1 MKKVLLI
8 AFYFNQTN
16 AIASKRLRGLAKY
29 LPQFGW
35 EPIVI
40 VPKSNLEYGNSLEN
54 SFENSLKNSFK
65 NSNFKVIETD
75 YEYMTDRWVNKFKN
89 KKNTTKKNTTKKDTT
104 IKSKNEINKLNKSNF
119 NNQNKTISKNNSKFT
134 SKTLSKASNTSYTSK
149 AISIAGEIF
158 AYPDGMKYWYEPA
171 IKVSKEA
178 IEVNNIEA
186 MISSSWP
193 VTSHRIAKDL
203 KKKYNLKWI
212 ADLRDLW
219 NLNPYVK
226 HTFIRNYFEKKLE
239 IETFEYADVLT
250 TTTELASKK
259 LKELH
264 PQKKICTVMSGYDI
278 EDITNNNTPK
288 NQEKLNFTYAG
299 SLYGGKRNPK
309 LLFKGISELIHED
322 KINPLLLSL
331 DFYGDNFGLKETAEE
346 YGIEDLVNIHGTI
359 PHEEVLKKQKE
370 SQALLL
376 LSWNNKKEEM
386 FLPGKIYEYLAA
398 KRPVLSIGYREGS
411 LKDLIEKTE
420 IGYHVSTLEETKNSI
435 MKFYNNFNENKI
447 LRYNGNSEVNKYS
460 IISTAQKFGS
470 ILDSIK

>member
-16 AIASKRLRGLAKY
+16 AIASKRLRGIAKY

-40 VPKSNLEYGNSLEN
+40 VPKSNINYGNSFEN
-54 SFENSLKNSFK
+54 SFESSLKNSFK

-75 YEYMTDRWVNKFKN
+75 YEYMTDRWFNKFKN
-89 KKNTTKKNTTKKDTT
+89 KKNTKNDTKL
-104 IKSKNEINKLNKSNF
+104 KSKNEIEEVNE
-119 NNQNKTISKNNSKFT
+119 NNINDQNKIISKNNPEET
-134 SKTLSKASNTSYTSK
+134 SKLASKTTSK
-149 AISIAGEIF
+149 AISKVISIAGEIF

-186 MISSSWP
+186 IISSSWP
-193 VTSHRIAKDL
+193 VTSHIIAKDL

-299 SLYGGKRNPK
+299 SLYGGKRDPK
-309 LLFKGISELIHED
+309 LLFKGISELIREN

-359 PHEEVLKKQKE
+359 SHEEVLKKQKE

-398 KRPVLSIGYREGS
+398 KRPILSIGYKKGS

-420 IGYHVSTLEETKNSI
+420 IGYHVSTLEETKNI
-435 MKFYNNFNENKI
+435 ITKFYDNFNESKI

>member
-16 AIASKRLRGLAKY
+16 AIASKRLRGIAKY

-40 VPKSNLEYGNSLEN
+40 VPKSNINYGNSFEN
-54 SFENSLKNSFK
+54 SFESSLKNSFK

-75 YEYMTDRWVNKFKN
+75 YEYMTDRWFNKFKN
-89 KKNTTKKNTTKKDTT
+89 KKNTKNDTKL
-104 IKSKNEINKLNKSNF
+104 KSKNEIEEVNENNINDKNKI
-119 NNQNKTISKNNSKFT
+119 ISKNNPEET
-134 SKTLSKASNTSYTSK
+134 SKLASKTTSKAISK

-186 MISSSWP
+186 IISSSWP
-193 VTSHRIAKDL
+193 VTSHIIAKDL

-309 LLFKGISELIHED
+309 LLFKGINELIHED

-435 MKFYNNFNENKI
+435 MKFYNNFNENKV

-460 IISTAQKFGS
+460 IISTAQKFGN

>member
-16 AIASKRLRGLAKY
+16 AIASKRLRGIAKY

-40 VPKSNLEYGNSLEN
+40 VPKSNINYGNSFEN
-54 SFENSLKNSFK
+54 SFESSLKNSFK

-75 YEYMTDRWVNKFKN
+75 YEYMTDRWFNKFKN
-89 KKNTTKKNTTKKDTT
+89 KKNTKNDTKL
-104 IKSKNEINKLNKSNF
+104 KSKNEIEEVNENNINDKNKI
-119 NNQNKTISKNNSKFT
+119 ISKNNPEET
-134 SKTLSKASNTSYTSK
+134 SKLASKTTSKAISK

-186 MISSSWP
+186 IISSSWP
-193 VTSHRIAKDL
+193 VTSHIIAKDL

-239 IETFEYADVLT
+239 IETLEYADVLT

>member
-16 AIASKRLRGLAKY
+16 AIASKRLRGIAKY

-40 VPKSNLEYGNSLEN
+40 VPKSNINYGNSFEN
-54 SFENSLKNSFK
+54 SFESSLKNSFK

-75 YEYMTDRWVNKFKN
+75 YEYMTDRWFNKFKN
-89 KKNTTKKNTTKKDTT
+89 KKNTKNDTKL
-104 IKSKNEINKLNKSNF
+104 KSKNEIEEVNENNINDKNKI
-119 NNQNKTISKNNSKFT
+119 ISKNNPEET
-134 SKTLSKASNTSYTSK
+134 SKLASKTTSKAISK

-186 MISSSWP
+186 IISSSWP
-193 VTSHRIAKDL
+193 VTSHIIAKDL

-239 IETFEYADVLT
+239 IETLEYADVLT

-264 PQKKICTVMSGYDI
+264 PQKKICTIMSGYDI

-299 SLYGGKRNPK
+299 SLYGGKRDPK
-309 LLFKGISELIHED
+309 LLFKGISELIREN

-331 DFYGDNFGLKETAEE
+331 DFYGDNFGLKETAEK

-376 LSWNNKKEEM
+376 LSWNNKKEEI

-398 KRPVLSIGYREGS
+398 KRPILSIGYKKGS

-420 IGYHVSTLEETKNSI
+420 IGYHVSTLDETKNI
-435 MKFYNNFNENKI
+435 ITKFYNNFNESKI

>member
-16 AIASKRLRGLAKY
+16 AIASKRLRGIAKY

-40 VPKSNLEYGNSLEN
+40 VPKSNINYGNSFEN
-54 SFENSLKNSFK
+54 SFESSLKNSFK

-75 YEYMTDRWVNKFKN
+75 YEYMTDRWFNKFKN
-89 KKNTTKKNTTKKDTT
+89 KKNTKNDTKL
-104 IKSKNEINKLNKSNF
+104 KSKNEIEEVNENNINDKNKI
-119 NNQNKTISKNNSKFT
+119 ISKNNPEET
-134 SKTLSKASNTSYTSK
+134 SKLASKTTSKAISK

-186 MISSSWP
+186 IISSSWP
-193 VTSHRIAKDL
+193 VTSHIIAKDL

-309 LLFKGISELIHED
+309 LLFKGINELIHED

-460 IISTAQKFGS
+460 IISTAQKFGN

>member
-16 AIASKRLRGLAKY
+16 AIASKRLRGIAKY

-40 VPKSNLEYGNSLEN
+40 VPKSNINYGNSFEN
-54 SFENSLKNSFK
+54 SFESSLKNSFK

-75 YEYMTDRWVNKFKN
+75 YEYMTDRWFNKFKN
-89 KKNTTKKNTTKKDTT
+89 KKNTKNDTKL
-104 IKSKNEINKLNKSNF
+104 KSKNEIEEVNENNINDKNKI
-119 NNQNKTISKNNSKFT
+119 ISKNNPEET
-134 SKTLSKASNTSYTSK
+134 SKLASKTTSKAISK

-193 VTSHRIAKDL
+193 VTSHIIAKDL

>member
-16 AIASKRLRGLAKY
+16 AIASKRLRGIAKY

-40 VPKSNLEYGNSLEN
+40 VPKSNINYGNSFEN
-54 SFENSLKNSFK
+54 SFESSLKNSFK

-75 YEYMTDRWVNKFKN
+75 YEYMTDRWFNKFKN
-89 KKNTTKKNTTKKDTT
+89 KKNTKNDTKL
-104 IKSKNEINKLNKSNF
+104 KSKNEIEEVNE
-119 NNQNKTISKNNSKFT
+119 NNINDQNKIISKNNPEET
-134 SKTLSKASNTSYTSK
+134 SKLASKTTSKAISK

-186 MISSSWP
+186 IISSSWP
-193 VTSHRIAKDL
+193 VTSHIIAKDL

-239 IETFEYADVLT
+239 IETLEYADVLT

-264 PQKKICTVMSGYDI
+264 PQKKICTIMSGYDI

-299 SLYGGKRNPK
+299 SLYGGKRDPK
-309 LLFKGISELIHED
+309 LLFKGISELIREN

-331 DFYGDNFGLKETAEE
+331 DFYGDNFGLKETAEK

-359 PHEEVLKKQKE
+359 SHEEVLKKQKE

-376 LSWNNKKEEM
+376 LSWNNKKEEI

-398 KRPVLSIGYREGS
+398 KRPILSIGYKKGS

-420 IGYHVSTLEETKNSI
+420 IGYHVSTLDETKNI
-435 MKFYNNFNENKI
+435 ITKFYNNFNESKI

>member
-16 AIASKRLRGLAKY
+16 AIASKRLRGIAKY

-40 VPKSNLEYGNSLEN
+40 VPKSNINYGNSFEN
-54 SFENSLKNSFK
+54 SFESSLKNSFK

-75 YEYMTDRWVNKFKN
+75 YEYMTDRWFNKFKN
-89 KKNTTKKNTTKKDTT
+89 KKNTKNDTKL
-104 IKSKNEINKLNKSNF
+104 KSKNEIEEVNENNINDKNKI
-119 NNQNKTISKNNSKFT
+119 ISKNNPEET
-134 SKTLSKASNTSYTSK
+134 SKLASKTTSKAISK

-193 VTSHRIAKDL
+193 VTSHIIAKDL

-309 LLFKGISELIHED
+309 LLFKGINELIHED

-435 MKFYNNFNENKI
+435 MKFYNNFNENKV

-460 IISTAQKFGS
+460 IISTAQKFGN

>member
-16 AIASKRLRGLAKY
+16 AIASKRLRGIAKY

-40 VPKSNLEYGNSLEN
+40 VPKSNINYGNSFEN
-54 SFENSLKNSFK
+54 SFESSLKNSFK

-75 YEYMTDRWVNKFKN
+75 YEYMTDRWFNKFKN
-89 KKNTTKKNTTKKDTT
+89 KKNTKNDTKL
-104 IKSKNEINKLNKSNF
+104 KSKNEIEEVNENNINDKNKI
-119 NNQNKTISKNNSKFT
+119 ISKNNPEET
-134 SKTLSKASNTSYTSK
+134 SKLASKTTSKAISK

-186 MISSSWP
+186 IISSSWP
-193 VTSHRIAKDL
+193 VTSHIIAKDL

-239 IETFEYADVLT
+239 IETLEYADVLT

-264 PQKKICTVMSGYDI
+264 PQKKICTIMSGYDI

-299 SLYGGKRNPK
+299 SLYGGKRDPK
-309 LLFKGISELIHED
+309 LLFKGISELIREN

-331 DFYGDNFGLKETAEE
+331 DFYGDNFGLKETAEK

-359 PHEEVLKKQKE
+359 SHEEVLKKQKE

-376 LSWNNKKEEM
+376 LSWNNKKEEI

-398 KRPVLSIGYREGS
+398 KRPILSIGYKKGS

-420 IGYHVSTLEETKNSI
+420 IGYHVSTLDETKNI
-435 MKFYNNFNENKI
+435 ITKFYNNFNESKI

>member
-16 AIASKRLRGLAKY
+16 AIASKRLRGIAKY

-40 VPKSNLEYGNSLEN
+40 VPKSNINYGNSFEN
-54 SFENSLKNSFK
+54 SFESSLKNSFK

-75 YEYMTDRWVNKFKN
+75 YEYMTDRWFNKFKN
-89 KKNTTKKNTTKKDTT
+89 KKNTKNDTKL
-104 IKSKNEINKLNKSNF
+104 KSKNEIEEVNENNINDKNKI
-119 NNQNKTISKNNSKFT
+119 ISKNNPEET
-134 SKTLSKASNTSYTSK
+134 SKLASKTTSKAISK

-193 VTSHRIAKDL
+193 VTSHIIAKDL

-309 LLFKGISELIHED
+309 LLFKGINELIHED

>member
-16 AIASKRLRGLAKY
+16 AIASKRLRGIAKY

-40 VPKSNLEYGNSLEN
+40 VPKSNINYGNSFEN
-54 SFENSLKNSFK
+54 SFESSLKNSFK

-75 YEYMTDRWVNKFKN
+75 YEYMTDRWFNKFKN
-89 KKNTTKKNTTKKDTT
+89 KKNTKNDTKL
-104 IKSKNEINKLNKSNF
+104 KSKNEIEEVNENNINDKNKI
-119 NNQNKTISKNNSKFT
+119 ISKNNPEET
-134 SKTLSKASNTSYTSK
+134 SKLASKTTSKAISK

-193 VTSHRIAKDL
+193 VTSHIIAKDL

-460 IISTAQKFGS
+460 IISTAQKFGN

>member
-16 AIASKRLRGLAKY
+16 AIASKRLRGIAKY

-40 VPKSNLEYGNSLEN
+40 VPKSNINYGNSFEN
-54 SFENSLKNSFK
+54 SFESSLKNSFK

-75 YEYMTDRWVNKFKN
+75 YEYMTDRWFNKFKN
-89 KKNTTKKNTTKKDTT
+89 KKNTKNDTKL
-104 IKSKNEINKLNKSNF
+104 KSKNEIEEVNENNINDKNKI
-119 NNQNKTISKNNSKFT
+119 ISKNNPEET
-134 SKTLSKASNTSYTSK
+134 SKLASKTTSKAISK

-193 VTSHRIAKDL
+193 VTSHIIAKDL

-435 MKFYNNFNENKI
+435 MKFYNNFNENKV

-460 IISTAQKFGS
+460 IISTAQKFGN

>member
-16 AIASKRLRGLAKY
+16 AIASKRLRGIAKY

-40 VPKSNLEYGNSLEN
+40 VPKSNINYGNSFEN
-54 SFENSLKNSFK
+54 SFESSLKNSFK

-75 YEYMTDRWVNKFKN
+75 YEYMTDRWFNKFKN
-89 KKNTTKKNTTKKDTT
+89 KKNTKNDTKL
-104 IKSKNEINKLNKSNF
+104 KSKNEIEEVNENNINDKNKI
-119 NNQNKTISKNNSKFT
+119 ISKNNPEET
-134 SKTLSKASNTSYTSK
+134 SKLASKTTSKAISK

-186 MISSSWP
+186 IISSSWP
-193 VTSHRIAKDL
+193 VTSHIIAKDL

-239 IETFEYADVLT
+239 IETLEYADVLT

-309 LLFKGISELIHED
+309 LLFKGINELIHED

-460 IISTAQKFGS
+460 IISTAQKFGN

>member
-16 AIASKRLRGLAKY
+16 DIASKRLRGLAKY

-40 VPKSNLEYGNSLEN
+40 VPKSKPEHSNPIKN
-54 SFENSLKNSFK
+54 SFKSSFKNSFK

-75 YEYMTDRWVNKFKN
+75 YEYMVDKWVNKIKN
-89 KKNTTKKNTTKKDTT
+89 GAKISNNE
-104 IKSKNEINKLNKSNF
+104 IKSVNNKIEENNFYKRNK
-119 NNQNKTISKNNSKFT
+119 II
-134 SKTLSKASNTSYTSK
+134 SK

-171 IKVSKEA
+171 IEVSKEA
-178 IEVNNIEA
+178 IEINNIEA
-186 MISSSWP
+186 IISSSWP
-193 VTSHRIAKDL
+193 VTSHIIAKDL
-203 KKKYNLKWI
+203 KKEYNLKWI

-239 IETFEYADVLT
+239 IETFKYADVLT
-250 TTTELASKK
+250 TTTELSSKK

-264 PQKKICTVMSGYDI
+264 PNKKICTVMSGYDL

-299 SLYGGKRNPK
+299 SLYNGKRDPE
-309 LLFKGISELIHED
+309 LLFKGIRELIDENR
-322 KINPLLLSL
+322 INPNLLSI
-331 DFYGDNFGLKETAEE
+331 DFYGDNFKLKEMAQKYE
-346 YGIEDLVNIHGTI
+346 IENLINIHGRI

-376 LSWNNKKEEM
+376 LSWNNKKEEI

-398 KRPVLSIGYREGS
+398 KRPVLSIGYKKGS

-420 IGYHVSTLEETKNSI
+420 IGYHVSTLEEVKSSI
-435 MKFYNNFNENKI
+435 MKFYNDFNEYKI
-447 LRYNGNSEVNKYS
+447 LRYNGNSKVNSYS
-460 IISTAQKFGS
+460 MISTAQKFGT

>member
-16 AIASKRLRGLAKY
+16 AIASKRLRGIAKY

-40 VPKSNLEYGNSLEN
+40 VPKSNINYGNSFEN
-54 SFENSLKNSFK
+54 SFESSLKNSFK

-75 YEYMTDRWVNKFKN
+75 YEYMTDRWFNKFKN
-89 KKNTTKKNTTKKDTT
+89 KKNTKNDTKL
-104 IKSKNEINKLNKSNF
+104 KSKNEIEEVNENNINDKNKI
-119 NNQNKTISKNNSKFT
+119 ISKNNPEET
-134 SKTLSKASNTSYTSK
+134 SKLASKTTSKAISK

-186 MISSSWP
+186 IISSSWP
-193 VTSHRIAKDL
+193 VTSHIIAKDL

-239 IETFEYADVLT
+239 IETLEYADVLT

-264 PQKKICTVMSGYDI
+264 PQKKICTIMSGYDI

-299 SLYGGKRNPK
+299 SLYGGKRDPK
-309 LLFKGISELIHED
+309 LLFKGISELIREN

-331 DFYGDNFGLKETAEE
+331 DFYGDNFGLKETAEK

-359 PHEEVLKKQKE
+359 SHEEVLKKQKE

-398 KRPVLSIGYREGS
+398 KRPILSIGYKKGS

-420 IGYHVSTLEETKNSI
+420 IGYHVSTLDETKNI
-435 MKFYNNFNENKI
+435 ITKFYNNFNESKI

>member
-16 AIASKRLRGLAKY
+16 AIASKRLRGIAKY

-40 VPKSNLEYGNSLEN
+40 VPKSNIKYGNSFEN
-54 SFENSLKNSFK
+54 SFESSLKNSFK

-75 YEYMTDRWVNKFKN
+75 YEYMTDRWFNKFKN
-89 KKNTTKKNTTKKDTT
+89 KNNKKNDTKL
-104 IKSKNEINKLNKSNF
+104 KSKNEIEEVNENNI
-119 NNQNKTISKNNSKFT
+119 NNQNKIISKNNPEET
-134 SKTLSKASNTSYTSK
+134 SKIASTTSK

-186 MISSSWP
+186 IISSSWP
-193 VTSHRIAKDL
+193 VTSHIIAKDL
-203 KKKYNLKWI
+203 KKEYNLKWI

-219 NLNPYVK
+219 NLNPYIK

-278 EDITNNNTPK
+278 KDITTNNTPK

-299 SLYGGKRNPK
+299 SLYGGKRDPN
-309 LLFKGISELIHED
+309 LLFKGISELIHEN

-331 DFYGDNFGLKETAEE
+331 DFYGDNFGLKETAKK

-398 KRPVLSIGYREGS
+398 KRPILSIGYKKGS

-435 MKFYNNFNENKI
+435 MKFYDNFNESKI

>member
-16 AIASKRLRGLAKY
+16 AIASKRLRGIANY

-40 VPKSNLEYGNSLEN
+40 VPKSNINYGNSFEN
-54 SFENSLKNSFK
+54 SFESSLKNSFK

-75 YEYMTDRWVNKFKN
+75 YEYMTDRWFNKFKN
-89 KKNTTKKNTTKKDTT
+89 KKNTKNDTKL
-104 IKSKNEINKLNKSNF
+104 KSKNEIEEVNE
-119 NNQNKTISKNNSKFT
+119 NNINDQNKIISKNNPEET
-134 SKTLSKASNTSYTSK
+134 SKLASKTTSKAISK